1 MNDFRGILEEVIKS
15 VPGSLAGMII
25 GKDGITL
32 EKYQNDRFEYD
43 AEIIGVEYTIIMS
56 EVQRVISIL
65 HLEELK
71 DVTISMRNFSVISHM
86 ISEEYYFLLI
96 ITPKTDVAL
105 SRYKIRIASLK
116 LREFI

>member
-25 GKDGITL
+25 GKDGIPL

-43 AEIIGVEYTIIMS
+43 AEIIGVEYTSIMS

-71 DVTISMRNFSVISHM
+71 DVTISMKNFIVISHM

-96 ITPKTDVAL
+96 ITPQTDVAL
-105 SRYKIRIASLK
+105 SRYKIRIGSLK

>member
-25 GKDGITL
+25 GKDGIPL

-43 AEIIGVEYTIIMS
+43 AEIIGVEYTTIMS

-65 HLEELK
+65 HLEDLK
-71 DVTISMRNFSVISHM
+71 DVTISMKNFSVISHM
-86 ISEEYYFLLI
+86 ISERYYFLLI
-96 ITPKTDVAL
+96 ISPQTDVAL
-105 SRYKIRIASLK
+105 GRYKIRIGSLK
-116 LREFI
+116 LRELV